1 MSAAAT
7 TSTTPP
13 PRGRLPLVLGGIV
26 IALAG
31 VIGAI
36 TLWSLAERR
45 HDDTVADFAR
55 APAGCDTTLSFERE
69 GRFLLYVE
77 TAGQLDRI
85 DGDCDAVGAFSRGDD
100 TNPAFELAII
110 GADGEQLP
118 LGGHTGI
125 AYDTDGYVGSSVGS
139 VQIDGPGE
147 YVVRVA
153 SAADDFV
160 VAVGTDPDED
170 AGVLRLGAISLLI
183 GGLVV
188 GGTALVLAALRG
200 DRVTTDGAVVPAIW
214 PVRID
219 EPPLTQRGAVWEQAA
234 GPPAKAPGI
243 PGEALQPPKRPSAWA
258 PPPGEGEW
266 PPDGQ

>member
-1 MSAAAT
+1 M
-7 TSTTPP
+7 
-13 PRGRLPLVLGGIV
+13 LGGIV
-26 IALAG
+26 IVLAG
-31 VIGAI
+31 VIGAS

-55 APAGCDTTLSFERE
+55 APAGCDTTLAFERE

-85 DGDCDAVGAFSRGDD
+85 DGDCDAAGAFSRSDD
-100 TNPAFELAII
+100 SNPAFELAII
-110 GADGEQLP
+110 GSDGEQLP

-147 YVVRVA
+147 YVMRVA

-200 DRVTTDGAVVPAIW
+200 DRVSTDGAVVPAIW

-219 EPPLTQRGAVWEQAA
+219 GPPLAQHGAAWEQAA

-243 PGEALQPPKRPSAWA
+243 PGEALQPPGRPSAWA